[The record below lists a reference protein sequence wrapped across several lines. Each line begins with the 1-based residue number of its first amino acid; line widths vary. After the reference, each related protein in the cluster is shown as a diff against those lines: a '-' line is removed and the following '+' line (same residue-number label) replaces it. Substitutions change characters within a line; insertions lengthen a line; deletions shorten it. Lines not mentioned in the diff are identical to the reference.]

1 MIKKILAAITGIAI
15 AFTAS
20 SATAVGDWNVHNN
33 FSYDVTK
40 IIDTPGKVYY
50 VAENNLFHYD
60 KDVDETYGYTIRNG
74 LNDVVVKSIY
84 YNTDADYLLVVYQ
97 TGNIDLIYPD
107 GEIVNMGDIASAS
120 QIADKTVNDVAF
132 SGDKAYIAAGFGIAV
147 FDTADKTVVE
157 SGIFNRNVSA
167 VTIAGDRLL
176 MVCDGVLYHAPLSGR
191 HNTLDRF
198 TSMGD
203 LKAIDLEA
211 VSADK
216 VIYTDGADICAI
228 IDLNFSNSTFT
239 ARGRMSSLVPYILK
253 AGDKYLIHNYLSSQ
267 IVDENGRIVS
277 SMDTPPAIL
286 SKDYRRYM
294 KCHTASDENSRWY
307 LSADGVGH
315 YTIGSDGKVTID
327 RQASRPMG
335 TYLKSGAWYMIYGES
350 SGDLYLSNSS
360 FKNLPRMST
369 TDNHMSLNV
378 LSDGFIKDITPA
390 NEDVTLNNPN
400 SHEMLKAGFQ
410 MVEDPEEP
418 GVIYIGTA
426 FEGMYKLKDG
436 KQVAKYDWNNMPA
449 QFRYMFSVLGMSFDA
464 YCNLWIYAKSIR
476 VAEDSEYLVA
486 VLPAAKRKL
495 DNVTASDWINLNPRN
510 FGHTDTFAAV
520 VYACRAEKSKN
531 IVMITDGWAE
541 NKLLVYNSAGTGETV
556 SDDTY
561 RVWNS
566 LTDQDGKSFGPS
578 RIASFAEDKDGKL
591 WVGTADGVIII
602 HDPVKMLDASATI
615 ERVKVPRNDGT
626 QYADYLLD
634 GQLVT
639 SIAVDNANR
648 KWLAT
653 ASSGLYLVSAD
664 GKEILENFNV
674 DNSYL
679 PTNEI
684 LSVACDPKSNIV
696 YVGTRYGLAEYSSD
710 ASPAAGD
717 YSEIYAYPNP
727 VRPDYGGWI
736 TVTGLMD
743 GSLVK
748 IADAAGNVFFQGR
761 AEGGMITWDGCNGV
775 GQRVK
780 TGVYYVFASQSGDSG
795 SSGAVT
801 KIMVVN

>member
-1 MIKKILAAITGIAI
+1 MIKKIFAAVIGVAITL
-15 AFTAS
+15 TAS
-20 SATAVGDWNVHNN
+20 AATAVGDWSVHNN
-33 FSYDVTK
+33 FSYDVNK
-40 IIDTPGKVYY
+40 IIETPRKVYY

-60 KDVDETYGYTIRNG
+60 KELDETYGYTIRNG
-74 LNDVVVKSIY
+74 LNDVLVKDIF
-84 YNTDADYLLVVYQ
+84 YNSDANYLLVAYQ

-107 GEIVNMGDIASAS
+107 GDIVNMGDIASAT
-120 QIADKTVNDVAF
+120 QVADKTINDVTF
-132 SGDKAYIAAGFGIAV
+132 SGNTAYVAAGFGLAI
-147 FDTADKTVVE
+147 FDTDDKTVVE

-167 VTIAGDRLL
+167 VTIVGDKLL
-176 MVCDGVLYHAPLSGR
+176 MVCDEILYHSPLSGR
-191 HNTLDRF
+191 HNTLDCF
-198 TSMGD
+198 TPMGS
-203 LKAIDLEA
+203 LKAIDMEGLPSE
-211 VSADK
+211 K
-216 VIYTDGADICAI
+216 IIYTDNNICAVAQL
-228 IDLNFSNSTFT
+228 DFANSSFSSGNNLMV
-239 ARGRMSSLVPYILK
+239 AVPYIMK
-253 AGDKYLIHNYLSSQ
+253 VGDKFLIQNYLSNS
-267 IVDENGRIVS
+267 ILDEYGRILS
-277 SMDTPPAIL
+277 WIDTPESL
-286 SKDYRRYM
+286 MSKDYRRHM
-294 KCHTASDENSRWY
+294 KCHAASDERSRWY
-307 LSADGVGH
+307 LSADGIGH
-315 YTIGSDGKVTID
+315 YSVDSDGKVTVD
-327 RQASRPMG
+327 RQCSRPMG
-335 TYLKSGAWYMIYGES
+335 TYLKNGVWYMVYGES

-360 FKNLPRMST
+360 FKNVPRMST
-369 TDNHMSLNV
+369 SGDHMSINV
-378 LSDGFIKDITPA
+378 ISGGVIKDITPA
-390 NEDVTLNNPN
+390 NADVTINNPN
-400 SHEMLKAGFQ
+400 SGNMLKSGFQ
-410 MVEDPEEP
+410 LIEDPEEP

-426 FEGMYKLKDG
+426 FEGIYKLKDG
-436 KQVAKYDWNNMPA
+436 KQVYKYDWNNMPI
-449 QFRYMFSVLGMSFDA
+449 QFRYMTSVLGMSFDA
-464 YCNLWIYAKSIR
+464 YGNLWIYAKSI
-476 VAEDSEYLVA
+476 VDINDSEYLVA

-510 FGHTDTFAAV
+510 FGHTDTFSAV

-531 IVMITDGWAE
+531 IVMITDGWSE
-541 NKLLVYNSAGTGETV
+541 NKLLVYNSGGTGETV
-556 SDDTY
+556 SDDSY
-561 RVWNS
+561 RVWTS
-566 LTDQDGKSFGPS
+566 LTDQDGMSFGPS

-602 HDPVKMLDASATI
+602 HDPATMLNQSATI

-653 ASSGLYLVSAD
+653 ATSGLYLVSSD
-664 GKEILENFNV
+664 GREILENFNV

-684 LSVACDPKSNIV
+684 LSVACDPNSNIV
-696 YVGTRYGLAEYSSD
+696 YVGTRYGLVEYSSD
-710 ASPAAGD
+710 ASPAAEDFSG
-717 YSEIYAYPNP
+717 IYAYPNP

-748 IADAAGNVFFQGR
+748 IADTAGNVFYQGR
-761 AEGGMITWDGCNGV
+761 AEGGMITWDGCNGA